1 MALPQRLSD
10 YLSEHLPEAAGFD
23 IVEHRHSG
31 CSAVSARTAKVPAQ
45 QLAKAV
51 LLEDEA
57 GCLLALVPADR
68 SVQLG
73 RLAQLMHRDQLH
85 LADETR
91 LGMLFDGCEA
101 GAVPSLGMPWGITTV
116 VDDALEDC
124 DTVYLESGD
133 HERLLRLS
141 QAQFHALLRAVPH
154 GAFSGPRVH

>member
-1 MALPQRLSD
+1 MAIPQRLSD
-10 YLSEHLPEAAGFD
+10 YLSNLSEAAGFD

-31 CSAVSARTAKVPAQ
+31 CSAVSARAAKVPAQ

-68 SVQLG
+68 SVHLG
-73 RLAQLMHRDQLH
+73 RLAQLLQRGQLH
-85 LADETR
+85 LADEAQ
-91 LGMLFDGCEA
+91 LGTMFDGCEA
-101 GAVPSLGMPWGITTV
+101 GAVPSLGMPWGIATV
-116 VDDALEDC
+116 VDDALEGC

-141 QAQFHALLRAVPH
+141 HAQFHALLRAVPH